1 MRVHAGQVYKSNDPR
16 DHGRYRE
23 VISVRDTHAML
34 QPVWQDDTG
43 EFREDSGRVSRIRV
57 KSLGTRAQT
66 GYTLVYDPNMISFTM
81 KVWGQDP
88 DAKDKAQAFLL
99 EAAEQI
105 MDMGLEVS
113 LDVGDK

>member
-1 MRVHAGQVYKSNDPR
+1 MKVRVGQVYKSNDLR
-16 DHGRYRE
+16 DHERYLE

-34 QPVWQDDTG
+34 QPVWLDG
-43 EFREDSGRVSRIRV
+43 AGGFREDSGRVSRIRV
-57 KSLGTRAQT
+57 KALGTRAQT
-66 GYTLVYDPNMISFTM
+66 GYTLVSDPNMVSFTM
-81 KVWGQDP
+81 KVWGDDP
-88 DAKDKAQAFLL
+88 EAKDKAQAFLL